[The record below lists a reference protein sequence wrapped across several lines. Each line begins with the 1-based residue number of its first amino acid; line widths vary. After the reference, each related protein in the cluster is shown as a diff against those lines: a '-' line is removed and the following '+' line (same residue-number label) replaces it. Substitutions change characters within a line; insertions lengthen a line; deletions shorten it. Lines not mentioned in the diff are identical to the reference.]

1 MFENLYNSLSEFAK
15 KVETG
20 LALGVMDL
28 DLGIEEKVK
37 PNIIPVGYDLKKN
50 NYEIK
55 SAKRGRK

>member
-37 PNIIPVGYDLKKN
+37 PNIIPVGYDTKKS